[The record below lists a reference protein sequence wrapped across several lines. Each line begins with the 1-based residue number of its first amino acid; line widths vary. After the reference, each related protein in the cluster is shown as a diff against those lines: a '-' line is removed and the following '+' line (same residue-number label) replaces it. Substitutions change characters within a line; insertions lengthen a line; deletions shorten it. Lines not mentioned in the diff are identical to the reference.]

1 MHQRVRRVSTYPIPW
16 LLAILGLAPIA
27 AAEGPAAAIPETQ
40 SGVARPRA
48 ELEMQGLFEAITPL
62 LPLAMESKA
71 WSNPANQAAIQAR
84 LDNLIMAGASL
95 EAHATRR
102 DLGYRALSRS
112 LVLDMTEARE
122 RYRERDFERSR
133 TAMVEITNTCAAC
146 HARLP
151 GASDTARQAL
161 PENQMAE
168 LSLHQQSQVWV
179 ATRRFDRAL
188 AAFETA
194 FSDEMQAPGHL
205 DMEGYLLDYMTLG
218 LRVSQDPTR
227 VRRTFA
233 LLAERPDMP
242 IYLGRHLAGWDLAL
256 AAIEDDL
263 NDDAPLA
270 RGRALAA
277 GENVP
282 RPALLGREQTVYD
295 LVASSLLLRFIDAN
309 VGGPEELAEA
319 YYLLGV
325 VEARSVD
332 SYWLPQ
338 AEDHLEAAIRL
349 APASASAASAYALL
363 EEYVVVGFG
372 GANGDALP
380 DEAWEKLRVLGQLIE
395 ESRSPAASELEIL
408 P

>member
-1 MHQRVRRVSTYPIPW
+1 MHQRVRRVSAYPIPW
-16 LLAILGLAPIA
+16 LLVVVGLAPIA
-27 AAEGPAAAIPETQ
+27 AAEDPAPTNSEIETTAAQ
-40 SGVARPRA
+40 PRA
-48 ELEMQGLFEAITPL
+48 ELEMQGLFESITPL
-62 LPLAMESKA
+62 LPLAMEPAA
-71 WSNPANQAAIQAR
+71 WSDPANQAAIQER
-84 LDNLIMAGASL
+84 LDNLIAASAAL
-95 EAHATRR
+95 EAHATHR
-102 DLGYRALSRS
+102 DIGFRTLSQS
-112 LVLDMTEARE
+112 LVLDVAEARG

-133 TAMVEITNTCAAC
+133 TTMVEITNTCAAC

-151 GASDTARQAL
+151 GTSDTARQAL
-161 PENQMAE
+161 AETRMAE
-168 LSLHQQSQVWV
+168 LSLHQESQIWV

-188 AAFETA
+188 AAFEAA

-218 LRVSQDPTR
+218 LRVRQDPTR

-233 LLAERPDMP
+233 RLAKRPDMP

-256 AAIEDDL
+256 ASIEDDL
-263 NDDAPLA
+263 THADLLA

-277 GENVP
+277 GEDVP

-295 LVASSLLLRFIDAN
+295 LAASSLLLRFVDGNARD
-309 VGGPEELAEA
+309 PEELAEA

-338 AEDHLEAAIRL
+338 AEHHLEAAIRL
-349 APASASAASAYALL
+349 APTSASAASAYALL

-380 DEAWEKLRVLGQLIE
+380 DEAWEKLRELGQLIE
-395 ESRSPAASELEIL
+395 EGRAPAASETDAA

>member
-1 MHQRVRRVSTYPIPW
+1 VVV
-16 LLAILGLAPIA
+16 ALAPIA
-27 AAEGPAAAIPETQ
+27 AAEDPPPTSSEIETT
-40 SGVARPRA
+40 VARPRG
-48 ELEMQGLFEAITPL
+48 ELEMQGLFESITPL
-62 LPLAMESKA
+62 LPLAMEPAA
-71 WSNPANQAAIQAR
+71 WSDPANQAAIQER
-84 LDNLIMAGASL
+84 LDNLIAASASL

-102 DLGYRALSRS
+102 DIGFRTPSES
-112 LVLDMTEARE
+112 LVLDVAEARD

-151 GASDTARQAL
+151 GTPDTARQAL
-161 PENQMAE
+161 AETRMAE
-168 LSLHQQSQVWV
+168 LSLHQQSQIWV

-188 AAFETA
+188 AAFEAA

-218 LRVSQDPTR
+218 LRVRQDPTR

-233 LLAERPDMP
+233 RLAKRPDMP

-256 AAIEDDL
+256 ASIEDDL
-263 NDDAPLA
+263 SHADLLA

-277 GENVP
+277 GEDVP

-295 LVASSLLLRFIDAN
+295 LAASSLLLRFVDGNARD
-309 VGGPEELAEA
+309 PEELAEA

-338 AEDHLEAAIRL
+338 AEHHLEAAIRL
-349 APASASAASAYALL
+349 APTSASAASAYALL

-380 DEAWEKLRVLGQLIE
+380 DEAWEKLRELAQLIE
-395 ESRSPAASELEIL
+395 EGQAPAASESDAA

>member
-1 MHQRVRRVSTYPIPW
+1 MHQRVRRVSVHPIPW
-16 LLAILGLAPIA
+16 LLVVLALTPIA
-27 AAEGPAAAIPETQ
+27 TAADPASTSSEIETK
-40 SGVARPRA
+40 GARPRA
-48 ELEMQGLFEAITPL
+48 ELEVERFFESITPL
-62 LPLAMESKA
+62 LPLAMEPAA
-71 WSNPANQAAIQAR
+71 WSDPANQAAIQER
-84 LDNLIMAGASL
+84 LDDLVAARALL

-102 DLGYRALSRS
+102 DLGFRTLSQS
-112 LVLDMTEARE
+112 LILDVAEARD

-151 GASDTARQAL
+151 GTPDTARQAL
-161 PENQMAE
+161 AETRMAE
-168 LSLHQQSQVWV
+168 LSLHQQSQIWV

-188 AAFETA
+188 GAFEAA

-233 LLAERPDMP
+233 RLAKRPDMP

-256 AAIEDDL
+256 ASIEDDL
-263 NDDAPLA
+263 SHADLLA

-277 GENVP
+277 GEDVP

-295 LVASSLLLRFIDAN
+295 LAASSLLLRFVDGNARDSQ
-309 VGGPEELAEA
+309 ELAEA

-338 AEDHLEAAIRL
+338 AEHHLEAAIRL
-349 APASASAASAYALL
+349 APTSASAASAYALL

-380 DEAWEKLRVLGQLIE
+380 DEAWEKLRELGQLIE
-395 ESRSPAASELEIL
+395 EGQAPAASETDAA